1 MRYRLFCQLTGVAL
15 AVLSLVCVASAGDDP
30 ADFVTKHLDSIGT
43 PETRLANTLR
53 TGKGTAT
60 LDVVSGGAG
69 HMQGTSMVASL
80 GKQFNFLMYFN
91 AGTYNGEQFK
101 FDGQKTLIADN
112 SVDRRENLASFMYRH
127 DVILKEGL
135 WGGVW
140 NSGWPLNDLKAK
152 NAELKFERTK
162 KVDGKQLLEYLY
174 RPKHSERELV
184 IHLFFDPETYRHVRT
199 EYDDRGTYGELVALS
214 VTEKFSDFRDEK
226 GLMLAHS
233 WAISYEPGQVGTSIM
248 NWKVELNDV
257 RVTTASAAVGTA
269 PNTEKK

>member
-1 MRYRLFCQLTGVAL
+1 MRHRLGYQLIGAAL
-15 AVLSLVCVASAGDDP
+15 AVLSLVCVGSAGDDP
-30 ADFVTKHLDSIGT
+30 TDLVKKHLDSIGT
-43 PETRLANTLR
+43 PEVRLANTLR

-80 GKQFNFLMYFN
+80 GKQLNFLMYFN

-112 SVDRRENLASFMYRH
+112 SVDRRENLALFMYRH

-140 NSGWPLNDLKAK
+140 NSGWPLNELKAK

-184 IHLFFDPETYRHVRT
+184 IHLFFDPETFRHVRS
-199 EYDDRGTYGELVALS
+199 EYDWKSPGDLVGLS
-214 VTEKFSDFRDEK
+214 VFESFSDFRDEK
-226 GLMLAHS
+226 GLMLPHT
-233 WAISYEPGQVGTSIM
+233 WAISYEPGQVGTSTM
-248 NWKVELNDV
+248 NWKVELKEV
-257 RVTTASAAVGTA
+257 HVTTASAAVGTA
-269 PNTEKK
+269 PATEKK

>member
-91 AGTYNGEQFK
+91 AGTYNGDSSSSMGK
-101 FDGQKTLIADN
+101 
-112 SVDRRENLASFMYRH
+112 RR
-127 DVILKEGL
+127 
-135 WGGVW
+135 
-140 NSGWPLNDLKAK
+140 
-152 NAELKFERTK
+152 
-162 KVDGKQLLEYLY
+162 
-174 RPKHSERELV
+174 
-184 IHLFFDPETYRHVRT
+184 
-199 EYDDRGTYGELVALS
+199 
-214 VTEKFSDFRDEK
+214 
-226 GLMLAHS
+226 
-233 WAISYEPGQVGTSIM
+233 
-248 NWKVELNDV
+248 
-257 RVTTASAAVGTA
+257 
-269 PNTEKK
+269 